1 MKHVLAIL
9 ALSAGLA
16 ASPVQAAVSAD
27 RSTWTI
33 PYDQTGL
40 RSVDG
45 LRTLLRR
52 IDVAASQAC
61 LDPNGPSPAATV
73 NLVCRDEAVRNA
85 HQQLADAVTRP
96 KP

>member
-1 MKHVLAIL
+1 MKHIL
-9 ALSAGLA
+9 ALLALPTGLA
-16 ASPVQAAVSAD
+16 ASSAQAATAAD

-33 PYDQTGL
+33 PYDDSGL

-45 LRTLLRR
+45 LKSLLRR
-52 IDVAASQAC
+52 IDFAAGQAC
-61 LDPNGPSPAATV
+61 LDPTGPSPAATV

-96 KP
+96 RP